1 MATIMFVT
9 IPRRP
14 VTHHTHFSLGYGAA
28 PCGTPVRIDLPQGA
42 AFCRTRVPALDCS
55 GLRNRLRQCERR
67 TNYVADMSLLDDA
80 IDAARAGGAKLMEGL
95 TRPPEIIQKTS
106 RANIVTWADEAAQ
119 SAIFEV
125 LLKKHPTHAVMGEEG
140 SSGDPDGPFIWIV
153 DPLDGTSNY
162 ARGLSPWGCSIAVRE
177 KNGPLLAGVIYDPL
191 RDEMFAVERGGGTK
205 LQLSDTTDI
214 GKAVVATG
222 LQNDDPDVIHEYAQ
236 RIEQIHL
243 NCRATRSIGCPSFA
257 MAYVA
262 AGKLDVF
269 VEKDATYAWDI
280 AAAALLIEESGGIA
294 TDFDGGP
301 INLGYGIANVV
312 ASNRAIHADMLDVV
326 NLRRAAKPAQ

>member
-1 MATIMFVT
+1 
-9 IPRRP
+9 
-14 VTHHTHFSLGYGAA
+14 
-28 PCGTPVRIDLPQGA
+28 
-42 AFCRTRVPALDCS
+42 VPALDCS